1 MRLLFGLFL
10 VTLACAHIEPPPGGP
25 DDRVAPVIISI
36 TPDSVLSLPGFDDE
50 VSFNFDEVIS
60 EGGQPNFGL
69 GSGTLEKLV
78 LLSPSDEVPQVRWRR
93 DRITVKPNEGW
104 RPNTVYRVELLAGIQ
119 DLRTNTMKEGVVTTF
134 TTGDEIPGDS
144 LYGRVVNWSNRRPVR
159 AGLIEAIL
167 MPDSL
172 AYRTVTDSTG
182 RFTLG
187 PLAAGEYLVYGVID
201 QNTNLRR
208 DGREDFDSLRVPVGR
223 DSVGE
228 LWAFRHD
235 SLPPRISTITSPDT
249 ITITVTFSQSIDPYQ
264 RLDPDSVRV
273 LALPDSVPVPVVAIL
288 PKTAFDSVFQA
299 ARGSTADSTQTD
311 STATPTVP
319 DSTPMAPARPD
330 STVRDTT
337 ASDSARADMGPLD
350 TRPALFTQ
358 LYIRVAEGLAPG
370 GRYYVEVRGVRSLS
384 GVAGEA
390 FLVVRT
396 DSAAAQTPALAP
408 PDTTGVDRNIV
419 TPDTARV
426 DTARV
431 DTAGVGTA
439 RVDIDRR
446 APPTRLP
453 PPPTPAASREQ
464 FVPKPE
470 RNDRLPPHASIG

>member
-78 LLSPSDEVPQVRWRR
+78 LLSPSNEVPQVRWRR
-93 DRITVKPNEGW
+93 NRITVKPKEGW

-134 TTGDEIPGDS
+134 TTGVEIPGDS

-201 QNTNLRR
+201 QNTSLRR

-249 ITITVTFSQSIDPYQ
+249 TTITVTFAQSVDPYQ

-299 ARGSTADSTQTD
+299 AGDSTADSTQTD
-311 STATPTVP
+311 RTATPAV
-319 DSTPMAPARPD
+319 PD

-337 ASDSARADMGPLD
+337 ASDSARADMGPLE

-370 GRYYVEVRGVRSLS
+370 GRYYVEIRGVRSLS

-396 DSAAAQTPALAP
+396 DSAAAQTPALA
-408 PDTTGVDRNIV
+408 
-419 TPDTARV
+419 TPDTAGADTNAVAPDTAGV

-431 DTAGVGTA
+431 DTAGSV
-439 RVDIDRR
+439 
-446 APPTRLP
+446 PPTRLP
-453 PPPTPAASREQ
+453 PPPPTPAALREQ

-470 RNDRLPPHASIG
+470 RDDRLPPHASLG

>member
-1 MRLLFGLFL
+1 MRLLLGLCFA
-10 VTLACAHIEPPPGGP
+10 TLACAHIEPPPGGP
-25 DDRVAPVIISI
+25 DDRVAPVIISV

-60 EGGQPNFGL
+60 EGAQPNFGL

-78 LLSPSDEVPQVRWRR
+78 LLSPSDEVPAVRWRR
-93 DRITVKPNEGW
+93 NRITVKPKEGW
-104 RPNTVYRVELLAGIQ
+104 RPNTVYRVELLAGVQ

-134 TTGDEIPGDS
+134 TTGNEIPADS
-144 LYGRVVNWSNRRPVR
+144 LYGRVVNWANRQPVR

-182 RFTLG
+182 RFRLG
-187 PLAAGEYLVYGVID
+187 PLTTGEYLVFGVID
-201 QNTNLRR
+201 QNTNFRR
-208 DGREDFDSLRVPVGR
+208 DGREDFDSVRIVAGR

-235 SLPPRISTITSPDT
+235 SVPPRLSSISAPDT
-249 ITITVTFSQSIDPYQ
+249 ITITVTFAQSVDPYQ

-288 PKTAFDSVFQA
+288 PKTAFDSVFRV
-299 ARGSTADSTQTD
+299 RGDSTADSTAID
-311 STATPTVP
+311 STATPAVP
-319 DSTPMAPARPD
+319 DSTPVAPPRPD
-330 STVRDTT
+330 SATRDTA

-358 LYIRVAEGLAPG
+358 LYIRVAEALAPG
-370 GRYYVEVRGVRSLS
+370 GRYYVEVRGARTLS
-384 GVAGEA
+384 GVPGEV

-396 DSAAAQTPALAP
+396 DSVPAQAPARAT
-408 PDTTGVDRNIV
+408 PDTAGADTTSV

-426 DTARV
+426 DTTGRAMP
-431 DTAGVGTA
+431 AGLPAPTPLPAPHQQEPFVHKPES
-439 RVDIDRR
+439 DDRR
-446 APPTRLP
+446 APIPSL
-453 PPPTPAASREQ
+453 
-464 FVPKPE
+464 
-470 RNDRLPPHASIG
+470 G